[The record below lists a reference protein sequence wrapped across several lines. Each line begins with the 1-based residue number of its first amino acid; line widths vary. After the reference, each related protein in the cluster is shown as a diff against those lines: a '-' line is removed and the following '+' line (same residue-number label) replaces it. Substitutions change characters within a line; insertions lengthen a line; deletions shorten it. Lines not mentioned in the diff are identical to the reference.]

1 MLHQQTTEK
10 AFSTCDFY
18 PEYRERI
25 GDIKRSS
32 RGGGS
37 YSWGGDEGQLESFRE
52 WVGQSGGVKMT
63 EDSAVLK
70 RNSTKDGRQDAA
82 VLDF

>member
-1 MLHQQTTEK
+1 MTFIL
-10 AFSTCDFY
+10 SSG
-18 PEYRERI
+18 ERI

-37 YSWGGDEGQLESFRE
+37 YNWGGGEGQLQSSRE

-70 RNSTKDGRQDAA
+70 RNSTKVGRQDAA
-82 VLDF
+82 ALGF